1 VLRRFKVIFDYP
13 RKRVIFEKSAAFAE
27 PFEADMSGL
36 IWDVQQAAGTTAS
49 AGESVARPSM
59 RVTTVQAGSAAEAAG
74 FREGDVLETLDGV
87 AIAPR
92 MGADIKKTLK
102 REGETHTFGIVRGSE
117 RLELKL
123 TTRRMI

>member
-1 VLRRFKVIFDYP
+1 ML
-13 RKRVIFEKSAAFAE
+13 
-27 PFEADMSGL
+27 
-36 IWDVQQAAGTTAS
+36 
-49 AGESVARPSM
+49 
-59 RVTTVQAGSAAEAAG
+59 VTTVQAGSAAEAAG